1 MLKRKPNRT
10 MAELRAAGVDI
21 RGRPEGWIRRRLRK
35 VDPPKKSTW
44 LQNLKEYNS
53 NRSVFCIP
61 RKGTPQHKAV
71 MTGLFRQT
79 QKKKP
84 ATKTPSVDSPELQ
97 EALQEARERIANRET
112 EEFAGSKGVRERA
125 QRKMT
130 DKEKAEYNAVMSQ
143 VRRTGTGEKPL
154 EGSTNGPVNVLVPR
168 KKILNK

>member
-71 MTGLFRQT
+71 MTGSFRQT

-84 ATKTPSVDSPELQ
+84 PVDSRELRK
-97 EALQEARERIANRET
+97 ALRKARARIANRET
-112 EEFAGSKGVRERA
+112 EEFVGSKGVRQRA
-125 QRKMT
+125 QQKMT